1 MKRLHIL
8 LWLLAHVTLSCG
20 VRAQAWQETV
30 VITPQASGVDASF
43 RGLAVQSETEAWATG
58 TGGTVI
64 RTTDAGRS
72 WKKIPVPDSDRLDF
86 RDVEVLPDG
95 TVILMSIGSGAASRV
110 LGSTDSGKS
119 WNTVLTNEDSDG
131 FFDGMTFRVNGKK
144 GILYGDPI
152 DGRLD
157 LYRTNDGGR
166 TWTRAPMKQRPE
178 LLAGEYAFAAS
189 GTGVVM
195 RGRRIWIAT
204 GGSVAR
210 VLYSGDDG
218 TTWTAFKTP
227 LRSGNESSG
236 IFSLDVAGESTVVVV
251 GGDYR
256 NPKLSSDY
264 VARSIDGGK
273 TWDALNSV
281 QMPHKACVRSLGNG
295 RLLTCGRMGVAFSQ
309 DAGRTWEQITSDG
322 YYTLAVNQDSE
333 SGFLAGKD
341 GRVARVQFLPATK
354 RLPPSGQRTPKA
366 SRTTRAGP

>member
-1 MKRLHIL
+1 MRLHIL
-8 LWLLAHVTLSCG
+8 LWVLAHLILSCG
-20 VRAQAWQETV
+20 VSAQAWQATV
-30 VITPQASGVDASF
+30 VITPQTSGVDASF
-43 RGLAVQSETEAWATG
+43 RGLAVRSETEAWATG

-72 WKKIPVPDSDRLDF
+72 WKKVPVPDADRLDF
-86 RDVEVLPDG
+86 RDVEILPDG

-110 LGSTDSGKS
+110 LRSTDSGKS
-119 WNTVLTNEDSDG
+119 WKTVLTNTDPEG
-131 FFDGMTFRVNGKK
+131 FFDGMAFGVNGKK

-157 LYRTNDGGR
+157 LYRTDDGGR
-166 TWTRAPMKQRPE
+166 TWTRGPMKQRPE

-210 VLYSGDDG
+210 VLYSGNDG

-236 IFSLDVAGESTVVVV
+236 IFSLEVAGESTVVAV

-256 NPKLSSDY
+256 NPKLSSAN
-264 VARSIDGGK
+264 VARSVDGGK

-295 RLLTCGRMGVAFSQ
+295 RLLTCGRTGVAFSQ
-309 DAGRTWEQITSDG
+309 DAGRTWDQITTDS
-322 YYTLAVNQDSE
+322 YYTLAIHQDSE

-341 GRVARVQFLPATK
+341 GRVARVQFLPAAK
-354 RLPPSGQRTPKA
+354 RLRPSGQRTPEA
-366 SRTTRAGP
+366 PQSTRSRQ